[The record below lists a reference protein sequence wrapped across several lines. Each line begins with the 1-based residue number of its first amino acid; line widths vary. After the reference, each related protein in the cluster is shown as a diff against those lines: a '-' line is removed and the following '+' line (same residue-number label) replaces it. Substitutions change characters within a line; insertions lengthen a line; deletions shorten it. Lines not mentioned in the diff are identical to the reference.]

1 MKPDELAETKA
12 ELEAFVQDVLASLPR
27 KDQRNKGN
35 LYLHGLMLDGRRK
48 SMQPM
53 GGRLGVDYQQLQQFV
68 SSSQWKLEPVR
79 RVLVRRAVEVIG
91 PDAWVVDDT
100 GFKKDGSSSP
110 CVARQYSGTLGKI
123 GNCQIAVS
131 IHAAIDQASCPL
143 DWRLYVPEAWDDTSA
158 DTNAHAEMIA
168 ARRAKAQIPEGQ
180 RHRTKWAMALEM
192 IDELGAWGYRPPI
205 MVGDAGYGEITA
217 FRSGLSERAIPY
229 MVAVKH
235 STTAHLQDTPI
246 GVAEYAGKGP
256 RSHQRR
262 YLDAPTSLKDLVM
275 DAGRRKLHQVTWRH
289 GTKSTT
295 SNKHAS
301 MTSRF
306 IALRV
311 RAANRDIPR
320 AEDGSLPA
328 EWLLAEWPKGA
339 PAPTDYWLST
349 LPETTPL
356 KELVRIAKIRWRIE
370 HDYRELKTG
379 LGLDHFEGRTWLGWH
394 HHATL
399 VTAAHL
405 FITTLRLTRP
415 KAPGA
420 A

>member
-1 MKPDELAETKA
+1 MKPDELEKTRA
-12 ELEAFVQDVLASLPR
+12 ELDAFVEDVFASLPR
-27 KDQRNKGN
+27 ADQRAKGN

-53 GGRLGVDYQQLQQFV
+53 GERLGVDYQQLQQFV
-68 SSSQWKLEPVR
+68 SSSPWKVEPVR
-79 RVLVRRAVEVIG
+79 RVLVRKAVQLIG

-100 GFKKDGSSSP
+100 GFKKDGTSSP

-131 IHAAIDQASCPL
+131 IHAATDQASCPL

-158 DTNAHAEMIA
+158 DTNEQAEAIK
-168 ARRAKAQIPEGQ
+168 ARRAKAQLPETQ

-192 IDELGAWGYRPPI
+192 IDELGVWGHRPKI

-217 FRSGLSERAIPY
+217 FRSGLTDRQIPY
-229 MVAVKH
+229 MVAVKAA
-235 STTAHLQDTPI
+235 TTAHPENAATALIDYS
-246 GVAEYAGKGP
+246 GRGP
-256 RSHQRR
+256 RPRQAR
-262 YLDAPTSLKDLVM
+262 YLDAPQSLKELVM
-275 DAGRRKLHQVTWRH
+275 GAGRSALHQVTWRR

-295 SNKHAS
+295 SNRLAS
-301 MTSRF
+301 MKSRF
-306 IALRV
+306 MALRV
-311 RAANRDIPR
+311 RPANRDIPR
-320 AEDGSLPA
+320 ADDGSVPA
-328 EWLLAEWPKGA
+328 EWLLAEWPTGA
-339 PAPTDYWLST
+339 AAPTDYWLST

-356 KELVRIAKIRWRIE
+356 NELVRIAKIRWRIE

-379 LGLDHFEGRTWLGWH
+379 LGLAHFEGRTWSGWH

-405 FITTLRLTRP
+405 FITTLRLTHP
-415 KAPGA
+415 KAAGA

>member
-1 MKPDELAETKA
+1 MKTDELAETRT
-12 ELEAFVQDVLASLPR
+12 ELESYVADVFASLPR
-27 KDQRNKGN
+27 ADQRNKGS

-53 GGRLGVDYQQLQQFV
+53 GARLGIDYQQLQQFV
-68 SSSQWKLEPVR
+68 STSPWQVEPVR
-79 RVLVRRAVEVIG
+79 RVLVRKAVEVIG

-100 GFKKDGSSSP
+100 GFKKEGDSSP
-110 CVARQYSGTLGKI
+110 GVARQYSGTLGKI

-131 IHAAIDQASCPL
+131 IHAATDKASCPL
-143 DWRLYVPEAWDDTSA
+143 DWRLYIPEAWDETSP
-158 DTNAHAEMIA
+158 DTNELAEAIA
-168 ARRAKAQIPEGQ
+168 FRRAKAQIPEVQ

-192 IDELGAWGYRPPI
+192 IDELGIWGYRPPI
-205 MVGDAGYGEITA
+205 LVGDAGYGEITA
-217 FRSGLSERAIPY
+217 FRSGLTEREIPY

-235 STTAHLQDTPI
+235 STTAHLHDTAI
-246 GVAEYAGKGP
+246 GVAQYAGKGP
-256 RSHQRR
+256 RSSQRR
-262 YLDAPTSLKDLVM
+262 YLQDPKSLKDIVM
-275 DAGRRKLHQVTWRH
+275 NAGRKALHQVTWRH

-295 SNKHAS
+295 SNKTAS

-311 RAANRDIPR
+311 RAANREILR
-320 AEDGSLPA
+320 AQDGSLPA

-349 LPETTPL
+349 LPGTTPL

-379 LGLDHFEGRTWLGWH
+379 LGLAHFEGRTWLGWH

>member
-1 MKPDELAETKA
+1 MKPDELAETRT
-12 ELEAFVQDVLASLPR
+12 ELEAFVGDVFASLPR
-27 KDQRNKGN
+27 ADQRNKGN

-53 GGRLGVDYQQLQQFV
+53 GGRLGIDYQQLQQFV
-68 SSSQWKLEPVR
+68 SSSPWKPEPVR
-79 RVLVRRAVEVIG
+79 RVLVRKAVEVIG

-100 GFKKDGSSSP
+100 GFKKDGGSSP

-131 IHAAIDQASCPL
+131 IHAATDQASCPL
-143 DWRLYVPEAWDDTSA
+143 DWRLYVPEAWDDTCA
-158 DTNAHAEMIA
+158 ETNAQAEMIA
-168 ARRAKAQIPEGQ
+168 ARRAKAQIPEMQ

-217 FRSGLSERAIPY
+217 FRSGLSERQIPY

-235 STTAHLQDTPI
+235 STTAHLQETPI
-246 GVAEYAGKGP
+246 GVADYAGKGP
-256 RSHQRR
+256 RSSQRR

-275 DAGRRKLHQVTWRH
+275 DAGRRALHQVTWRH

-295 SNKHAS
+295 SNKLAS